1 MDTQRTLLFV
11 ALSVIILLLWQAWEA
26 EQRPVPTT
34 AQSTE
39 VPVAPSAPA
48 GTAGTATAPASAALE
63 SSERVEVTTDL
74 LHAVI
79 DTQGGDLRVLELRKY
94 PLTLDPPQVPLRLLD
109 DQGPNLFVAQ
119 SGLITTGDD
128 PAAPRLLPYHK
139 SRFRA
144 DAPRYTLADGQ
155 DSVQARLTWDG
166 PGGVQVAKVYTFH
179 RDTYVVDLRYEVRN
193 AGRETREVYLYAQW
207 LRRYVDQG
215 VGLTTLPTYTGGVIY
230 TTDKKYEKIKLPD
243 LASKP
248 LVRDAAGGWA
258 AVIQHY
264 FVGAWLPGV
273 QERVQYFGD
282 RRGADLYAIGYK
294 TLEPVKVAPG
304 DKATFTTRLYAGP
317 KEQHR
322 LEKVAEG
329 LKLTV
334 DYGWLTFIAAPLF
347 WVLEWLHKL
356 LGNWGWSIIALTIL
370 IKLAFHPLSV
380 ASYRSMAQMRKLQPR
395 LQAIKERY
403 GADRQKLNEA
413 MMEMYKTEKI
423 NPLGGCLPILIQ
435 IPVFIALYWVLLESV
450 ELRQAPWALWI
461 KDLSTKDPYYVLPL
475 LMGGSM
481 LVQQLLNPQ
490 PLDDMQ
496 KKIMY
501 VLPVV
506 FTFMFLWFPAGLVLY
521 WVVQNVL
528 SIAQQWWINRQVVGT
543 K

>member
-34 AQSTE
+34 TQTE
-39 VPVAPSAPA
+39 VPVAPSAPTTAA
-48 GTAGTATAPASAALE
+48 GAATAPAAAALE

-79 DTQGGDLRVLELRKY
+79 DTQGGDLRVLELRTY
-94 PLTLDPPQVPLRLLD
+94 PMTLEPPQVPLRLLD
-109 DQGPNLFVAQ
+109 DQGQNLFVAQ
-119 SGLITTGDD
+119 SGLITAGDD

-155 DSVQARLTWDG
+155 DSVQVRLSWDG
-166 PGGVQVAKVYTFH
+166 PGGVQVAKVYTFR
-179 RDTYVVDLRYEVRN
+179 RDTYVVDLAYEVRN
-193 AGRETREVYLYAQW
+193 AGREAREVYLYAQW

-215 VGLTTLPTYTGGVIY
+215 VGFTTLPTYTGGVIY

-243 LASKP
+243 LANKP
-248 LVRDAAGGWA
+248 LMRDAAGGWA

-264 FVGAWLPGV
+264 FVGAWLPGA

-282 RRGADLYAIGYK
+282 RRGADLYALGYK
-294 TLEPVKVAPG
+294 TLEPVKVGPG
-304 DKATFTTRLYAGP
+304 DKASFSTRLYAGP

-461 KDLSTKDPYYVLPL
+461 KDLSTRDPYFVLPL

-528 SIAQQWWINRQVVGT
+528 SIAQQWWINRQIVGT

>member
-1 MDTQRTLLFV
+1 MDFQRTLLFV
-11 ALSVIILLLWQAWEA
+11 ALSIIVLMLWQAWEA
-26 EQRPVPTT
+26 EQRPAPTT
-34 AQSTE
+34 SQSTE

-48 GTAGTATAPASAALE
+48 ATSAAAPSAAALE
-63 SSERVEVTTDL
+63 SSQRIEVTTDL

-79 DTQGGDLRVLELRKY
+79 DTQGGDLRVLELRHY
-94 PLTLDPPQVPLRLLD
+94 PLSLEASSPPLRLLD
-109 DQGPNLFVAQ
+109 DQGQDLFVAQ

-128 PAAPRLLPYHK
+128 PAAPRLMPYHK
-139 SRFRA
+139 SRYRA
-144 DAPRYTLADGQ
+144 EASRYTLADGQ
-155 DSVQARLTWDG
+155 DSVQVRLTWDG
-166 PGGVQVAKVYTFH
+166 PGGVQVAKVYTFR
-179 RDTYVVDLRYEVRN
+179 RDTYVVDLAYEIRN
-193 AGRETREVYLYAQW
+193 AGREARDVYLYAQW

-243 LASKP
+243 LGSKP

-258 AVIQHY
+258 AMIQHY
-264 FVGAWLPGV
+264 FVGAWLPGAE
-273 QERVQYFGD
+273 ERVQYFGD
-282 RRGADLYAIGYK
+282 RRGPDLYALGYK
-294 TLEPVKVAPG
+294 TLEPLKLAAG
-304 DKATFTTRLYAGP
+304 ATAGFTTRLYAGP

-347 WVLEWLHKL
+347 WVLECLHKL

-528 SIAQQWWINRQVVGT
+528 SIAQQWWINRQIVGT